1 MPDSVSVPVPSLTS
15 EPPIPAMTPL
25 TSVDR
30 LLPPAVSSLAPSWKA
45 PAPAIEPTVW
55 LKPLRSSVP
64 PLATVNAD
72 VGLNAFTA
80 PALNVP
86 AFTVVAPV

>member
-15 EPPIPAMTPL
+15 EPPSPAITPL
-25 TSVDR
+25 TTVDR
-30 LLPPAVSSLAPSWKA
+30 LLPPAVSSLAPNRNEPPPS
-45 PAPAIEPTVW
+45 IEPTVW

-72 VGLNAFTA
+72 VGLNALSA

-86 AFTVVAPV
+86 AFTAVAPV